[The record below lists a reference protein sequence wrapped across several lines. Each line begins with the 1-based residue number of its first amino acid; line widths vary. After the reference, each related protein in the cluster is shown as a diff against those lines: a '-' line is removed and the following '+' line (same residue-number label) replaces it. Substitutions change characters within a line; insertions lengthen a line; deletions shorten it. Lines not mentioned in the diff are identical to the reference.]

1 MFKFLWLKVKKACN
15 ILLTDGLVVD
25 GLVTFYINSTTG
37 PESNM
42 PAGVGKFTTI
52 NTTIF
57 DETFD
62 IAFDTAV
69 SKYVLNS
76 EIKKTQNKEIKGAKQ
91 ATFYFL

>member
-1 MFKFLWLKVKKACN
+1 
-15 ILLTDGLVVD
+15 
-25 GLVTFYINSTTG
+25 
-37 PESNM
+37 M

-69 SKYVLNS
+69 SKIL
-76 EIKKTQNKEIKGAKQ
+76 K
-91 ATFYFL
+91 